1 MPPNNRTASV
11 RFALL
16 VALATLAAGWYVG
29 ARAPR
34 VLKRQGQSRSGIHW
48 DVLPDGRVWGIA
60 NQPGYAAQIEPL
72 EKPTA
77 LRVQLLEWNG
87 PQDWKV
93 QLVRR
98 PVALRAGKT
107 YELSFRIRAEGT
119 RPFTVCVG
127 RPTIPSDERPLAYR
141 GELTDEWQNVS
152 LLFTPAVDSP
162 EADLWF
168 ELGDS
173 SAAVLL
179 EDVALEF
186 AALEDAALVEAI
198 EQGP

>member
-1 MPPNNRTASV
+1 MPRNNRSASA
-11 RFALL
+11 RIALL
-16 VALATLAAGWYVG
+16 VALATLAAGWCVG

-60 NQPGYAAQIEPL
+60 NQPGYVAQIEPL

-98 PVALRAGKT
+98 PVALQAGKS
-107 YELSFRIRAEGT
+107 YMLSFRIRAEGT
-119 RPFTVCVG
+119 RPFTVFVG
-127 RPTIPSDERPLAYR
+127 RPTTPIDERPLAYR
-141 GELTDEWQNVS
+141 GELTDQWQNLS
-152 LLFTPAVDSP
+152 LLFTPAVDAP

-173 SAAVLL
+173 SAAVVL
-179 EDVALEF
+179 EDVAL
-186 AALEDAALVEAI
+186 ADAALVEAR
-198 EQGP
+198 EQSP